1 MAERTR
7 KDIEAQIIAKTWL
20 DRAYKQEL
28 LENPKA
34 VVSREF
40 GAEVPADIT
49 IKVIEEDAKTL
60 YLVLP
65 MKPPAGELSEEQ
77 LQAVAGGGL
86 GDIYWEIRNW
96 ISSGW

>member
-65 MKPPAGELSEEQ
+65 MKPPVGELSEEQ
-77 LQAVAGGGL
+77 LEAVAGGGA
-86 GDIYWEIRNW
+86 GDVFWDV
-96 ISSGW
+96 ISWFKTGW